1 MIPVD
6 ESGDEAGEGKHG
18 SDGDNRDDHVARANE
33 RRKREAV
40 EEKESMLI
48 SRGGGFLF
56 VGGFVVFSGANVG
69 IFADNSAEA
78 FGFVIAES
86 WGIGN

>member
-1 MIPVD
+1 MLAVVVPVD
-6 ESGDEAGEGKHG
+6 EGGGESTEGKHG
-18 SDGDNRDDHVARANE
+18 ADGDNCDDHVARANE

-40 EEKESMLI
+40 VKEESMLI

-69 IFADNSAEA
+69 IFADNSA
-78 FGFVIAES
+78 
-86 WGIGN
+86 